1 MSTGSSEE
9 SSGSS
14 GLPDVEV
21 TSPSVVTSEA
31 VFSWPNYSINSSRS
45 SPASSEEHRS
55 VSQIGEA
62 PESEASEN
70 SYVKMTGHSGETTYM
85 NVIYSAV

>member
-21 TSPSVVTSEA
+21 TSPASVTSEA

-45 SPASSEEHRS
+45 SPASDPEHRS

-62 PESEASEN
+62 PESEAST
-70 SYVKMTGHSGETTYM
+70 SDYVKMNGQ
-85 NVIYSAV
+85 V